1 MLAAS
6 KVKVSGSE
14 KESKNI
20 ESFTFVVVE
29 QQRQRNVQKSV
40 FTCKVVFLLIRP
52 IVVDV
57 VVVVFVC
64 FFLCRSQCRRRLALH
79 DFVSKLHV

>member
-6 KVKVSGSE
+6 KVKVSGRE
-14 KESKNI
+14 KESKKI

-52 IVVDV
+52 IVVG
-57 VVVVFVC
+57 VVVF
-64 FFLCRSQCRRRLALH
+64 FFCRSQRRRRLALH

>member
-52 IVVDV
+52 IVVV
-57 VVVVFVC
+57 VVVC
-64 FFLCRSQCRRRLALH
+64 FFCRSQCRRRLALH

>member
-64 FFLCRSQCRRRLALH
+64 FF
-79 DFVSKLHV
+79 FVPFSMPSPFSITRFCE

>member
-14 KESKNI
+14 KGSKNI

-29 QQRQRNVQKSV
+29 QQRPRNVQKSV

-52 IVVDV
+52 IVVV
-57 VVVVFVC
+57 VC
-64 FFLCRSQCRRRLALH
+64 LFFCRSQCRRRLALH

>member
-6 KVKVSGSE
+6 KVKMSGSE

-52 IVVDV
+52 IVVGGV

-64 FFLCRSQCRRRLALH
+64 FFLPFSMPSPFSITRFCE
-79 DFVSKLHV
+79 

>member
-14 KESKNI
+14 KESKKI

-52 IVVDV
+52 IVVGV
-57 VVVVFVC
+57 VVC
-64 FFLCRSQCRRRLALH
+64 FFFLPFSMPSPFSITRFCE
-79 DFVSKLHV
+79 

>member
-52 IVVDV
+52 IVVGV

-64 FFLCRSQCRRRLALH
+64 FFCRSQCRRRLALH
-79 DFVSKLHV
+79 YFVSKLHV

>member
-14 KESKNI
+14 KGSKNI

-52 IVVDV
+52 IVVV
-57 VVVVFVC
+57 VC
-64 FFLCRSQCRRRLALH
+64 LFFCRSQCRRRSALH

>member
-14 KESKNI
+14 KESKKI

-29 QQRQRNVQKSV
+29 QQRQRNVPKSV

-52 IVVDV
+52 IVVGV
-57 VVVVFVC
+57 VVC
-64 FFLCRSQCRRRLALH
+64 FFFCRFQCRRRLALH

>member
-52 IVVDV
+52 IVVG

-64 FFLCRSQCRRRLALH
+64 FFFCRSQCRRRLALH

>member
-6 KVKVSGSE
+6 RVKMSGSE
-14 KESKNI
+14 KESENRKFHVI
-20 ESFTFVVVE
+20 VVE

-52 IVVDV
+52 IVGAIIV
-57 VVVVFVC
+57 VVVII
-64 FFLCRSQCRRRLALH
+64 FFFAVLNA
-79 DFVSKLHV
+79 VAV

>member
-1 MLAAS
+1 M
-6 KVKVSGSE
+6 
-14 KESKNI
+14 
-20 ESFTFVVVE
+20 E

-52 IVVDV
+52 IVGAIIV
-57 VVVVFVC
+57 VVVII
-64 FFLCRSQCRRRLALH
+64 FFCGSQCRRRLALH

>member
-29 QQRQRNVQKSV
+29 QQRQRNVQKKCFHVQS
-40 FTCKVVFLLIRP
+40 
-52 IVVDV
+52 
-57 VVVVFVC
+57 C
-64 FFLCRSQCRRRLALH
+64 FFAN
-79 DFVSKLHV
+79 

>member
-14 KESKNI
+14 KESKNR

-52 IVVDV
+52 IVVGLV
-57 VVVVFVC
+57 VVVC
-64 FFLCRSQCRRRLALH
+64 FFFCRSQCRRRLALH

>member
-6 KVKVSGSE
+6 KVKMSGSE

-52 IVVDV
+52 IVVV
-57 VVVVFVC
+57 VVVVVC
-64 FFLCRSQCRRRLALH
+64 FFCRSQCRRRLALH

>member
-6 KVKVSGSE
+6 KVKMSGSE

-40 FTCKVVFLLIRP
+40 FTCKVVLLLIRP
-52 IVVDV
+52 IVGAIIV
-57 VVVVFVC
+57 VVVIIFFVV
-64 FFLCRSQCRRRLALH
+64 LNA
-79 DFVSKLHV
+79 VAV